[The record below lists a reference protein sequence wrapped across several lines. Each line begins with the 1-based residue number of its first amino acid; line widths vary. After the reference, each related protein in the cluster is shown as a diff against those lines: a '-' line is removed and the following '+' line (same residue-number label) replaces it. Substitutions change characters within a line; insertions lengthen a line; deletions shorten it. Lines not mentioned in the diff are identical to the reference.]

1 MINAQMIA
9 LVRIVLKLKHSVVSG
24 AEMPSNIFACGR
36 LMTRLTWRLSSLHT
50 MTVTTI
56 YISLCLI
63 IYLIKVLQMYI
74 KTCESKFID
83 SCCFLSMSLSKFS
96 DTFSLPDV
104 MKGTFPHCFNTPN
117 NYGYVGLLPGM
128 LYYDPDGFKESAHS
142 KLLRWH
148 GEHSNVEFIFDSKIH
163 EYCMADVALLK
174 SGCTKFRALFLA
186 DTEIDHFRS
195 CRIVGAC
202 MHVFKDQMRSKK
214 TFNPQGWLSFT
225 EVLKEMH
232 VPNHLIGNPRRLNIT
247 TGSNVGENGSRLHH
261 THRKKGG
268 GYRDLCKW
276 KTCITIHRIP
286 EVLEV
291 LND

>member
-1 MINAQMIA
+1 MHAKKLDPETARPVHTVNYCVAMSSCDKCTDDCPW
-9 LVRIVLKLKHSVVSG
+9 RIVLKFKHSVVSG

-128 LYYDPDGFKESAHS
+128 LYYDPDG
-142 KLLRWH
+142 
-148 GEHSNVEFIFDSKIH
+148 
-163 EYCMADVALLK
+163 
-174 SGCTKFRALFLA
+174 
-186 DTEIDHFRS
+186 
-195 CRIVGAC
+195 
-202 MHVFKDQMRSKK
+202 
-214 TFNPQGWLSFT
+214 P
-225 EVLKEMH
+225 
-232 VPNHLIGNPRRLNIT
+232 
-247 TGSNVGENGSRLHH
+247 
-261 THRKKGG
+261 
-268 GYRDLCKW
+268 
-276 KTCITIHRIP
+276 
-286 EVLEV
+286 
-291 LND
+291 